1 MKIAS
6 DEWLMPKDGLQVL
19 SRASGQESGA
29 LIDFANL
36 LGSMKG
42 DFEVQDL
49 SGRGSD
55 AGLPQMQKADLKDL
69 KFSTLVA
76 RLPNGEMAELT
87 PSELGQ
93 NFDINLLNIMDGG
106 FAPTASFFGSK
117 ISLHN
122 SDLVIDHSSRD
133 MNVVPLIDLLSWVE
147 DFESGLLGE
156 SIEINNANVAAF
168 QDVING
174 TPLSLEW
181 DSGKAS
187 TIVFD
192 IRSLKAALSESLA
205 LHVSTTEA
213 PISSG
218 EIFIP
223 QVVPISFNNKEIEN
237 PVQPILGSSKIQPV
251 KTLVSDVE
259 ALEFD
264 VVGRA
269 DDVDGVKKA
278 GDVDGVKKA
287 DDVDGVKK
295 VVQTKNNNGMFEVFV
310 PVKVELMAADGGLGQ
325 INLIDLPRNLSD
337 GPTSEFSVASRQ
349 LEIDRDLDPRSKL
362 LIGLSAPKG
371 ISIRDLPD
379 FVKFDIS
386 AKVSAKPGI
395 GRELVAPVILEKMVP
410 KENADDLKI
419 AHVRDL
425 ILAIKEMSTL
435 SDHEVNVVTKNVST
449 VGGVLKLLPS
459 IGVSELLERLQ
470 NDITTKSNG
479 GSTDETQVAERLLAQ
494 TSLEKI
500 QKPANLDF
508 LNFTQFKDNIRIGAI
523 SSSLAINAN
532 YQNFLKA
539 NLKFSDSFFANK
551 NSNAVSS
558 VSGANSSLET
568 IFTEIVRGDTLS
580 PMNTIVSESDQLKR
594 EPASIA
600 FWSSLAETQISS
612 LPKLNGPE
620 LAAPNMADKISLYNA
635 QYASRIG
642 MMIVDKI
649 INGQENFEFQ
659 LEPESFGKIKVNV
672 FLDKQALDVR
682 MVAETAAAASLLRTN
697 EEALSQIAG
706 QNGMKLLNFSVGTQ
720 AGFDQQRNDE
730 NKNKNKT
737 NGGSNS
743 ALNQT
748 QEQAGQTSAEYRNST
763 GLNLIA

>member
-6 DEWLMPKDGLQVL
+6 DEWLMPKDGSQVL

-55 AGLPQMQKADLKDL
+55 AGLPQMQKADPKDL

-93 NFDINLLNIMDGG
+93 NFDINLLNITDGG

-122 SDLVIDHSSRD
+122 SDLVIDHSSQD
-133 MNVVPLIDLLSWVE
+133 MNVVPLNDLLSWVE
-147 DFESGLLGE
+147 DFESGLVGE
-156 SIEINNANVAAF
+156 AIEINNTNVAAF

-223 QVVPISFNNKEIEN
+223 QVVPISFNNKEIESS
-237 PVQPILGSSKIQPV
+237 VQPILGSSKIQPV

-278 GDVDGVKKA
+278 

-295 VVQTKNNNGMFEVFV
+295 VVQTKNNNGIFDVFV

-371 ISIRDLPD
+371 ISVRDLPD

-410 KENADDLKI
+410 KENADDLKV

-479 GSTDETQVAERLLAQ
+479 GSTDEAQVAERLLAQ
-494 TSLEKI
+494 TSLEKV
-500 QKPANLDF
+500 QKSANLDF
-508 LNFTQFKDNIRIGAI
+508 LNFTQFKDNIRIGPI

-580 PMNTIVSESDQLKR
+580 PMNTIVSESNQLKR

-600 FWSSLAETQISS
+600 FWSSLAETQISL
-612 LPKLNGPE
+612 LPKLNGTE

>member
-6 DEWLMPKDGLQVL
+6 DEWLMPKDGSQVL

-55 AGLPQMQKADLKDL
+55 AGLPQMQKADPKDL

-93 NFDINLLNIMDGG
+93 NFDINLLNITDGG

-122 SDLVIDHSSRD
+122 SDLVIDHSSQD
-133 MNVVPLIDLLSWVE
+133 MNVVPLNDLLSWVE
-147 DFESGLLGE
+147 DFESGLVGE
-156 SIEINNANVAAF
+156 AIEINNTNVAAF

-223 QVVPISFNNKEIEN
+223 QVVPISFNNKEIESS
-237 PVQPILGSSKIQPV
+237 VQPILGSSKIQPV

-278 GDVDGVKKA
+278 

-295 VVQTKNNNGMFEVFV
+295 VVQTKNNNGIFDVFV

-494 TSLEKI
+494 TSLEKV
-500 QKPANLDF
+500 QKSANLDF

-558 VSGANSSLET
+558 VSGANSSLEK

-580 PMNTIVSESDQLKR
+580 PMNTIVSESNQLKR

-600 FWSSLAETQISS
+600 FWSSLAETQISL
-612 LPKLNGPE
+612 LPKLNGTE

>member
-6 DEWLMPKDGLQVL
+6 DEWLMPKDGSQVL

-55 AGLPQMQKADLKDL
+55 AGLPQMQKADPKDL

-93 NFDINLLNIMDGG
+93 NFDINILNIMDGG

-122 SDLVIDHSSRD
+122 SDLIIDHSSRD
-133 MNVVPLIDLLSWVE
+133 MNVVPLNDLLSWVE
-147 DFESGLLGE
+147 DFESGLVGDA
-156 SIEINNANVAAF
+156 IEINNTNVAAF

-223 QVVPISFNNKEIEN
+223 QVVPISFNNKEIESS
-237 PVQPILGSSKIQPV
+237 VQPILGSSKIQPV

-278 GDVDGVKKA
+278 

-295 VVQTKNNNGMFEVFV
+295 VVQTKNNNGIFDVFV

-494 TSLEKI
+494 TSLEKV
-500 QKPANLDF
+500 QKSANLDF

-612 LPKLNGPE
+612 LPKLNGTE

>member
-6 DEWLMPKDGLQVL
+6 DEWLMPKDGSQVL

-55 AGLPQMQKADLKDL
+55 AGLPQMQKADPKDL

-93 NFDINLLNIMDGG
+93 NFDINILNIMDGG

-122 SDLVIDHSSRD
+122 SDLVIDHSSQD
-133 MNVVPLIDLLSWVE
+133 MNVVPLNDLLSWVE
-147 DFESGLLGE
+147 DFESGLVGE
-156 SIEINNANVAAF
+156 AIEINNTNVAAF

-223 QVVPISFNNKEIEN
+223 QVVPISFNNKEIESS
-237 PVQPILGSSKIQPV
+237 VQPILGSSKIQPV

-278 GDVDGVKKA
+278 

-295 VVQTKNNNGMFEVFV
+295 VVQTKNNNGIFDVFV

-371 ISIRDLPD
+371 ISVRDLPD

-410 KENADDLKI
+410 KENADDLKV

-479 GSTDETQVAERLLAQ
+479 GSTDEAQVAERLLAQ
-494 TSLEKI
+494 TSLEKV
-500 QKPANLDF
+500 QKSANLDF
-508 LNFTQFKDNIRIGAI
+508 LNFTQFKDNIRIGPI

>member
-6 DEWLMPKDGLQVL
+6 DEWLMPKDGSQVL

-55 AGLPQMQKADLKDL
+55 AGLPQMQKADPKDL

-93 NFDINLLNIMDGG
+93 NFDINLLNITDGG

-122 SDLVIDHSSRD
+122 SDLVIDHSSQD
-133 MNVVPLIDLLSWVE
+133 MNVVPLNDLLSWVE
-147 DFESGLLGE
+147 DFESGLVGE
-156 SIEINNANVAAF
+156 AIEINNTNVAAF

-223 QVVPISFNNKEIEN
+223 QVVPISFNNKEIESS
-237 PVQPILGSSKIQPV
+237 VQPILGSSKIQPV

-278 GDVDGVKKA
+278 

-295 VVQTKNNNGMFEVFV
+295 VVQTKNNNGIFDVFV

-494 TSLEKI
+494 TSLEKV
-500 QKPANLDF
+500 QKSANLDF

-580 PMNTIVSESDQLKR
+580 PMNTIVSESNQLKR

-600 FWSSLAETQISS
+600 FWSSLAETQISL
-612 LPKLNGPE
+612 LPKLNGTE

>member
-55 AGLPQMQKADLKDL
+55 AGLPQMQKADPKDL

-93 NFDINLLNIMDGG
+93 NFDINILNIMDSG

-122 SDLVIDHSSRD
+122 SDLVIDHSSQD
-133 MNVVPLIDLLSWVE
+133 MNVVPLNDLLSWVE
-147 DFESGLLGE
+147 DFESGLVGE
-156 SIEINNANVAAF
+156 AIEISNNNVAAF

-223 QVVPISFNNKEIEN
+223 QVVPISFNNKEIESS
-237 PVQPILGSSKIQPV
+237 VQPILGSPKIQPV

-269 DDVDGVKKA
+269 DDVDGA
-278 GDVDGVKKA
+278 
-287 DDVDGVKK
+287 KK
-295 VVQTKNNNGMFEVFV
+295 VVQTKNNNGIFDVFV

-371 ISIRDLPD
+371 ISVRDLPD

-494 TSLEKI
+494 TSLEKV

-612 LPKLNGPE
+612 LPKLNGTE

>member
-6 DEWLMPKDGLQVL
+6 DEWLMPKDGSQVL

-55 AGLPQMQKADLKDL
+55 AGLPQMQKADPKDL

-93 NFDINLLNIMDGG
+93 NFDINLLNITDGG

-122 SDLVIDHSSRD
+122 SDLVIDHSSQD
-133 MNVVPLIDLLSWVE
+133 MNVVPLNDLLSWVE
-147 DFESGLLGE
+147 DFESGLVGE
-156 SIEINNANVAAF
+156 AIEINNTNVAAF

-223 QVVPISFNNKEIEN
+223 QVVPISFNNKEIESS
-237 PVQPILGSSKIQPV
+237 VQPILGSSKIQPV

-278 GDVDGVKKA
+278 

-295 VVQTKNNNGMFEVFV
+295 VVQTKNNNGIFDVFV

-371 ISIRDLPD
+371 ISVRDLPD

-410 KENADDLKI
+410 KENADDLKV

-494 TSLEKI
+494 TSLEKV
-500 QKPANLDF
+500 QKSANLDF
-508 LNFTQFKDNIRIGAI
+508 LNFTQFKDNIRIGPI

-580 PMNTIVSESDQLKR
+580 PMNTIVSESNQLKR

-600 FWSSLAETQISS
+600 FWSSLAETQISL
-612 LPKLNGPE
+612 LPKLNGTE

>member
-55 AGLPQMQKADLKDL
+55 AGLPQMQKADPKDL

-93 NFDINLLNIMDGG
+93 NFDINILNIMDGG

-122 SDLVIDHSSRD
+122 SDLIIDHSSRD
-133 MNVVPLIDLLSWVE
+133 MNVVPLNDLLSWVE
-147 DFESGLLGE
+147 DFESGLVGE
-156 SIEINNANVAAF
+156 AIEINNTNVAAF

-223 QVVPISFNNKEIEN
+223 QVVPISFNNKEIESS
-237 PVQPILGSSKIQPV
+237 VQPILGSSKIQPV

-278 GDVDGVKKA
+278 

-295 VVQTKNNNGMFEVFV
+295 VVQTKNNNGIFDVFV

-371 ISIRDLPD
+371 ISVRDLPD

-419 AHVRDL
+419 THVRDL

-479 GSTDETQVAERLLAQ
+479 GSTDEAQVAERLLAQ
-494 TSLEKI
+494 TSLEKV
-500 QKPANLDF
+500 QKSANLDF
-508 LNFTQFKDNIRIGAI
+508 LNFTQFKDNIRIGPI

-612 LPKLNGPE
+612 LPKLNGTE

>member
-55 AGLPQMQKADLKDL
+55 AGLPQMQKADPKDL

-93 NFDINLLNIMDGG
+93 NFDINILNIMDSG

-133 MNVVPLIDLLSWVE
+133 MNVVPLNDLLSWVE
-147 DFESGLLGE
+147 DFESGLVGE
-156 SIEINNANVAAF
+156 AIEINNTNVAAF

-223 QVVPISFNNKEIEN
+223 QVVPISFNNKEIESS
-237 PVQPILGSSKIQPV
+237 VQPILGSSKIQPV

-269 DDVDGVKKA
+269 DDVDGVKK
-278 GDVDGVKKA
+278 
-287 DDVDGVKK
+287 
-295 VVQTKNNNGMFEVFV
+295 VVQTKNNNGIFDVFV

-362 LIGLSAPKG
+362 LIGLSVPKG

-494 TSLEKI
+494 TSLEKV

>member
-6 DEWLMPKDGLQVL
+6 DEWLMPKDGSQVL

-55 AGLPQMQKADLKDL
+55 AGLPQMQKADPKDL

-93 NFDINLLNIMDGG
+93 NFDINLLNITDGG

-122 SDLVIDHSSRD
+122 SDLVIDHSSQD
-133 MNVVPLIDLLSWVE
+133 MNVVPLNDLLSWVE
-147 DFESGLLGE
+147 DFESGLVGE
-156 SIEINNANVAAF
+156 AIEINNTNVAAF

-223 QVVPISFNNKEIEN
+223 QVVPISFNNKEIESS
-237 PVQPILGSSKIQPV
+237 VQPILGSSKIQPV

-269 DDVDGVKKA
+269 DDVDGVKK
-278 GDVDGVKKA
+278 VF
-287 DDVDGVKK
+287 
-295 VVQTKNNNGMFEVFV
+295 QTKNNNGIFDVFV

-371 ISIRDLPD
+371 ISVRDLPD

-410 KENADDLKI
+410 KENADDLKV

-479 GSTDETQVAERLLAQ
+479 GSTDEAQVAERLLAQ
-494 TSLEKI
+494 TSLEKV
-500 QKPANLDF
+500 QKSANLDF
-508 LNFTQFKDNIRIGAI
+508 LNFTQFKDNIRIGPI

-580 PMNTIVSESDQLKR
+580 PMNTIVSESNQLKR

-600 FWSSLAETQISS
+600 FWSSLAETQISL
-612 LPKLNGPE
+612 LPKLNGTE

>member
-55 AGLPQMQKADLKDL
+55 AGLPQMQKADPKDL

-93 NFDINLLNIMDGG
+93 NFDINLLNITDGG

-122 SDLVIDHSSRD
+122 SDLIIDHSSRD
-133 MNVVPLIDLLSWVE
+133 MNVVPLNDLLSWVE
-147 DFESGLLGE
+147 DFESGLVGDA
-156 SIEINNANVAAF
+156 IEINNTNVAAF

-223 QVVPISFNNKEIEN
+223 QVVPISFNNKEIESS
-237 PVQPILGSSKIQPV
+237 VQPILGSSKIQPV

-278 GDVDGVKKA
+278 

-295 VVQTKNNNGMFEVFV
+295 VVQTKNNNGIFDVFV

-494 TSLEKI
+494 TSLEKV
-500 QKPANLDF
+500 QKSANLDF

-612 LPKLNGPE
+612 LPKLNGTE

>member
-6 DEWLMPKDGLQVL
+6 DEWLMPKDGSQVL

-55 AGLPQMQKADLKDL
+55 AGLPQMQKADPKDL

-93 NFDINLLNIMDGG
+93 NFDINLLNITDGG

-122 SDLVIDHSSRD
+122 SDLVIDHSSQD
-133 MNVVPLIDLLSWVE
+133 MNVVPLNDLLSWVE
-147 DFESGLLGE
+147 DFESGLVGE
-156 SIEINNANVAAF
+156 AIEINNTNVAAF

-223 QVVPISFNNKEIEN
+223 QVVPISFNNKEIESS
-237 PVQPILGSSKIQPV
+237 VQPILGSSKIQPV

-278 GDVDGVKKA
+278 

-295 VVQTKNNNGMFEVFV
+295 VVQTKNNNGIFDVFV

-371 ISIRDLPD
+371 ISVRDLPD

-410 KENADDLKI
+410 KENADDLKV

-479 GSTDETQVAERLLAQ
+479 GSTDEAQVAERLLAQ
-494 TSLEKI
+494 TSLEKV
-500 QKPANLDF
+500 QKSANLDF
-508 LNFTQFKDNIRIGAI
+508 LNFTQFKDNIRIGPI

-580 PMNTIVSESDQLKR
+580 PMNTIVSESNQLKR

-612 LPKLNGPE
+612 LPKLNGTE

>member
-1 MKIAS
+1 
-6 DEWLMPKDGLQVL
+6 
-19 SRASGQESGA
+19 
-29 LIDFANL
+29 
-36 LGSMKG
+36 
-42 DFEVQDL
+42 
-49 SGRGSD
+49 
-55 AGLPQMQKADLKDL
+55 
-69 KFSTLVA
+69 
-76 RLPNGEMAELT
+76 
-87 PSELGQ
+87 
-93 NFDINLLNIMDGG
+93 
-106 FAPTASFFGSK
+106 
-117 ISLHN
+117 
-122 SDLVIDHSSRD
+122 
-133 MNVVPLIDLLSWVE
+133 
-147 DFESGLLGE
+147 
-156 SIEINNANVAAF
+156 
-168 QDVING
+168 
-174 TPLSLEW
+174 
-181 DSGKAS
+181 
-187 TIVFD
+187 
-192 IRSLKAALSESLA
+192 
-205 LHVSTTEA
+205 
-213 PISSG
+213 
-218 EIFIP
+218 
-223 QVVPISFNNKEIEN
+223 
-237 PVQPILGSSKIQPV
+237 
-251 KTLVSDVE
+251 
-259 ALEFD
+259 
-264 VVGRA
+264 
-269 DDVDGVKKA
+269 
-278 GDVDGVKKA
+278 
-287 DDVDGVKK
+287 
-295 VVQTKNNNGMFEVFV
+295 
-310 PVKVELMAADGGLGQ
+310 MAADGGLGQ

-337 GPTSEFSVASRQ
+337 GPTSEYSVASRQ

-371 ISIRDLPD
+371 ISVRDLPD

-386 AKVSAKPGI
+386 AKVSAKPSI

-425 ILAIKEMSTL
+425 ILAIKEMSAL
-435 SDHEVNVVTKNVST
+435 SDQGVNVVTKNVSM

-470 NDITTKSNG
+470 NDITAKSNG

-494 TSLEKI
+494 TSLEKV
-500 QKPANLDF
+500 QKSANLDF

-568 IFTEIVRGDTLS
+568 IFTEIERGDTLS

-594 EPASIA
+594 GPASIA

-612 LPKLNGPE
+612 LPKLNGTE

>member
-6 DEWLMPKDGLQVL
+6 DEWLMPKDGLQIL

-55 AGLPQMQKADLKDL
+55 AGLPQMQKADPKDL

-133 MNVVPLIDLLSWVE
+133 MNVVPLNDLLSWVE
-147 DFESGLLGE
+147 DFESGLVGE
-156 SIEINNANVAAF
+156 AIEISNNNVAAF

-223 QVVPISFNNKEIEN
+223 QVVPISFNNKEIES

-278 GDVDGVKKA
+278 

-295 VVQTKNNNGMFEVFV
+295 VVQTKNNNGIFDVFV

-371 ISIRDLPD
+371 ISVRDLPD

-449 VGGVLKLLPS
+449 AGGVLKLLPS

-494 TSLEKI
+494 TSLEKV

-612 LPKLNGPE
+612 LPKLNGTE

>member
-55 AGLPQMQKADLKDL
+55 AGLPQMQKADPKDL

-93 NFDINLLNIMDGG
+93 NFDINILNIMDSG

-133 MNVVPLIDLLSWVE
+133 MNVVPLNDLLSWVE
-147 DFESGLLGE
+147 DFESGLVGE
-156 SIEINNANVAAF
+156 AIEVNNANVAAF

-223 QVVPISFNNKEIEN
+223 QVVPISFNNKEIES

-269 DDVDGVKKA
+269 DDVDGA
-278 GDVDGVKKA
+278 
-287 DDVDGVKK
+287 KK
-295 VVQTKNNNGMFEVFV
+295 VVQTKNNNGIFDVFV

-371 ISIRDLPD
+371 ISVRDLPD

-386 AKVSAKPGI
+386 AKVSATPGI

-479 GSTDETQVAERLLAQ
+479 GSTDEIQVAERLLAQ
-494 TSLEKI
+494 TSLEKV

-612 LPKLNGPE
+612 LPKLNGTE

>member
-6 DEWLMPKDGLQVL
+6 DEWLMPKDGSQVL

-55 AGLPQMQKADLKDL
+55 AGLPQMQKADPKDL

-93 NFDINLLNIMDGG
+93 NFDINLLNITDGG

-122 SDLVIDHSSRD
+122 SDLIIDHSSRD
-133 MNVVPLIDLLSWVE
+133 MNVVPLNDLLSWVE
-147 DFESGLLGE
+147 DFESGLVGDA
-156 SIEINNANVAAF
+156 IEINNTNVAAF

-223 QVVPISFNNKEIEN
+223 QVVPISFNNKEIESS
-237 PVQPILGSSKIQPV
+237 VQPILGSSKIQPV

-269 DDVDGVKKA
+269 DDVDGVKK
-278 GDVDGVKKA
+278 VF
-287 DDVDGVKK
+287 
-295 VVQTKNNNGMFEVFV
+295 QTKNNNGIFDVFV

-371 ISIRDLPD
+371 ISIHDLPD

-494 TSLEKI
+494 TSLEKV

-508 LNFTQFKDNIRIGAI
+508 LNFTQFKDNIRIGPI

-612 LPKLNGPE
+612 LPKLNGTE

>member
-55 AGLPQMQKADLKDL
+55 AGLPQMQKADPKDL

-93 NFDINLLNIMDGG
+93 NFDINILNIMDGG

-133 MNVVPLIDLLSWVE
+133 MNVVPLNDLLSWVE
-147 DFESGLLGE
+147 DFESGLVGE
-156 SIEINNANVAAF
+156 AIEISNNNVAAF

-223 QVVPISFNNKEIEN
+223 QVVPISFNNKEIESS
-237 PVQPILGSSKIQPV
+237 VQPILGSPKIQPV

-278 GDVDGVKKA
+278 

-295 VVQTKNNNGMFEVFV
+295 VVQTKNNNGIFDVFV

-371 ISIRDLPD
+371 ISVRDLPD

-449 VGGVLKLLPS
+449 AGGVLKLLPS

-470 NDITTKSNG
+470 NDINTKNNG
-479 GSTDETQVAERLLAQ
+479 GSTDEAQVAERLLAQ
-494 TSLEKI
+494 TSLEKV

>member
-6 DEWLMPKDGLQVL
+6 DEWLMPKDGSQVL

-55 AGLPQMQKADLKDL
+55 AGLPQMQKADPKDL

-93 NFDINLLNIMDGG
+93 NFDINLLNITDGG

-122 SDLVIDHSSRD
+122 SDLIIDHSSRD
-133 MNVVPLIDLLSWVE
+133 MNVVPLNDLLSWVE
-147 DFESGLLGE
+147 DFESGLVGDA
-156 SIEINNANVAAF
+156 IEINNTNVAAF

-223 QVVPISFNNKEIEN
+223 QVVPISFNNKEIESS
-237 PVQPILGSSKIQPV
+237 VQPILGSSKIQPV

-278 GDVDGVKKA
+278 

-295 VVQTKNNNGMFEVFV
+295 VVQTKNNNGIFDVFV

-371 ISIRDLPD
+371 ISVRDLPD

-494 TSLEKI
+494 TSLEKV

-508 LNFTQFKDNIRIGAI
+508 LNFTQFKNNIRIGAI

-612 LPKLNGPE
+612 LPKLNGTE

>member
-1 MKIAS
+1 
-6 DEWLMPKDGLQVL
+6 
-19 SRASGQESGA
+19 
-29 LIDFANL
+29 
-36 LGSMKG
+36 
-42 DFEVQDL
+42 
-49 SGRGSD
+49 
-55 AGLPQMQKADLKDL
+55 
-69 KFSTLVA
+69 
-76 RLPNGEMAELT
+76 
-87 PSELGQ
+87 
-93 NFDINLLNIMDGG
+93 
-106 FAPTASFFGSK
+106 
-117 ISLHN
+117 
-122 SDLVIDHSSRD
+122 
-133 MNVVPLIDLLSWVE
+133 
-147 DFESGLLGE
+147 
-156 SIEINNANVAAF
+156 
-168 QDVING
+168 
-174 TPLSLEW
+174 
-181 DSGKAS
+181 
-187 TIVFD
+187 
-192 IRSLKAALSESLA
+192 
-205 LHVSTTEA
+205 
-213 PISSG
+213 
-218 EIFIP
+218 
-223 QVVPISFNNKEIEN
+223 
-237 PVQPILGSSKIQPV
+237 
-251 KTLVSDVE
+251 
-259 ALEFD
+259 
-264 VVGRA
+264 
-269 DDVDGVKKA
+269 
-278 GDVDGVKKA
+278 
-287 DDVDGVKK
+287 
-295 VVQTKNNNGMFEVFV
+295 
-310 PVKVELMAADGGLGQ
+310 MAADGGLGQ

-371 ISIRDLPD
+371 ISVRDLPD

-410 KENADDLKI
+410 KENADDLKV

-479 GSTDETQVAERLLAQ
+479 GSTDEAQVAERLLAQ
-494 TSLEKI
+494 TSLEKV
-500 QKPANLDF
+500 QKSANLDF
-508 LNFTQFKDNIRIGAI
+508 LNFTQFKDNIRIGPI

-580 PMNTIVSESDQLKR
+580 PMNTIVSESNQLKR

-600 FWSSLAETQISS
+600 FWSSLAETQISL
-612 LPKLNGPE
+612 LPKLNGTE

>member
-55 AGLPQMQKADLKDL
+55 AGLPQMQKADPKDL

-93 NFDINLLNIMDGG
+93 NFDINILNIMDGG

-122 SDLVIDHSSRD
+122 SDLVIDHSSQD
-133 MNVVPLIDLLSWVE
+133 MNVVPLNDLLSWVE
-147 DFESGLLGE
+147 DFESGLVGE
-156 SIEINNANVAAF
+156 AIEINNTNVAAF

-223 QVVPISFNNKEIEN
+223 QVVPISFNNKEIESS
-237 PVQPILGSSKIQPV
+237 VQPILGSSKIQPV

-278 GDVDGVKKA
+278 

-295 VVQTKNNNGMFEVFV
+295 VVQTKNNNGIFDVFV

-371 ISIRDLPD
+371 ISVRDLPD

-494 TSLEKI
+494 TSLEKV

-508 LNFTQFKDNIRIGAI
+508 LNFTQFKDNIRIGPI

-580 PMNTIVSESDQLKR
+580 PMNTIVSESNQLKR

-730 NKNKNKT
+730 NKNKNKM

>member
-55 AGLPQMQKADLKDL
+55 AGLPQMQKADPKDL

-122 SDLVIDHSSRD
+122 SDLIIDHSSRD
-133 MNVVPLIDLLSWVE
+133 MNVVPLNDLLSWVE
-147 DFESGLLGE
+147 DFESGLVGDA
-156 SIEINNANVAAF
+156 IEINNTNVAAF

-223 QVVPISFNNKEIEN
+223 QVVPISFNNKEIESS
-237 PVQPILGSSKIQPV
+237 VQPILGSPKIQPV

-269 DDVDGVKKA
+269 DDVDGA
-278 GDVDGVKKA
+278 
-287 DDVDGVKK
+287 KK
-295 VVQTKNNNGMFEVFV
+295 VVQTKNNNGIFDVFV

-371 ISIRDLPD
+371 ISVRDLPD

-419 AHVRDL
+419 THVRDL

-494 TSLEKI
+494 TSLEKV

-612 LPKLNGPE
+612 LPKLNGTE

>member
-6 DEWLMPKDGLQVL
+6 DEWLMPKDGSQVL

-55 AGLPQMQKADLKDL
+55 AGLPQMQKADPKDL

-93 NFDINLLNIMDGG
+93 NFDINLLNITDGG

-122 SDLVIDHSSRD
+122 SDLVIDHSSQD
-133 MNVVPLIDLLSWVE
+133 MNVVPLNDLLSWVE
-147 DFESGLLGE
+147 DFESGLVGE
-156 SIEINNANVAAF
+156 AIEINNTNVAAF

-174 TPLSLEW
+174 TPLSLAW

-223 QVVPISFNNKEIEN
+223 QVVPISFNNKEIESS
-237 PVQPILGSSKIQPV
+237 VQPILGSSKIQPV

-278 GDVDGVKKA
+278 

-295 VVQTKNNNGMFEVFV
+295 VVQTKNNNGIFDVFV

-371 ISIRDLPD
+371 ISVRDLPD

-410 KENADDLKI
+410 KENADDLKV

-479 GSTDETQVAERLLAQ
+479 GSTDEAQVAERLLAQ
-494 TSLEKI
+494 TSLEKV
-500 QKPANLDF
+500 QKSANLDF
-508 LNFTQFKDNIRIGAI
+508 LNFTQFKDNIRIGTI

-600 FWSSLAETQISS
+600 FWSSLAETQISL
-612 LPKLNGPE
+612 LPKLNGTE

-730 NKNKNKT
+730 NKNKNKM